1 MNADEMTG
9 LGSYSS
15 ADFLDSN
22 EPSPF
27 NISLLNDI
35 SYSSAI
41 NNAMNKQLSE
51 IRDKNTLNTQWNK
64 KFREMLALK
73 NTKLVEFLSCK
84 LKKHPVLSSVEHFF
98 QYFGA
103 PLHFHKTIKEVTLD
117 ISNNIL
123 DSLNDQMTEKG
134 FESIENFITQS
145 TYILDEY
152 KLIIDKILDK
162 EKLLKMKLDNLDSI
176 NSRLK
181 SLSFISENVHYDE
194 LMKVT
199 EKYMA
204 TIFDENMIESEYN
217 DIIKLYKSYMQLRE
231 VLRVIRRLDTIEKEP
246 LCSICFENSVTHAF
260 VPCGHTFCG
269 GCIKRQS
276 LSCSVC
282 RTGVRDMVKIYFS

>member
-1 MNADEMTG
+1 MALSE
-9 LGSYSS
+9 LK
-15 ADFLDSN
+15 
-22 EPSPF
+22 
-27 NISLLNDI
+27 I
-35 SYSSAI
+35 SAI

-84 LKKHPVLSSVEHFF
+84 LKKHPVLSSAEHFF
-98 QYFGA
+98 QFFGE
-103 PLHFHKTIKEVTLD
+103 PLHFHKTIKELILD
-117 ISNNIL
+117 ISGNSI

-134 FESIENFITQS
+134 FESIEKFITQS
-145 TYILDEY
+145 TFILDEY

-176 NSRLK
+176 NLRLK

-204 TIFDENMIESEYN
+204 TIFDENMIETEYN
-217 DIIKLYKSYMQLRE
+217 DIIKLYKNYMQLRE

-260 VPCGHTFCG
+260 IPCGHTFCG